1 MITHGL
7 DDLKGWTE
15 SHQSTDLA
23 NPPGVSMH
31 TWKEQNIATV
41 VIIAPI
47 QSKKTNWGKRTKGQ
61 VGDKY
66 DMWSAESMEGGK
78 TETITK
84 E

>member
-47 QSKKTNWGKRTKGQ
+47 QSKKTN
-61 VGDKY
+61 
-66 DMWSAESMEGGK
+66 
-78 TETITK
+78 
-84 E
+84 